1 MLAVGGTAQHQ
12 AVADKNRGMFPVGAL
27 EKPPALQQRQRIEA
41 IQHEGRRLFAC
52 GGGVLVDLGLLVEP
66 VAGRGCNHPQQSDNL
81 APSMMIA
88 VMVLA
93 EVAAVNNHGYGYLYE
108 DA

>member
-1 MLAVGGTAQHQ
+1 
-12 AVADKNRGMFPVGAL
+12 MFSVGAL

-41 IQHEGRRLFAC
+41 IQHEERRLFAC

-93 EVAAVNNHGYGYLYE
+93 EAAGENNYGYGYLYE